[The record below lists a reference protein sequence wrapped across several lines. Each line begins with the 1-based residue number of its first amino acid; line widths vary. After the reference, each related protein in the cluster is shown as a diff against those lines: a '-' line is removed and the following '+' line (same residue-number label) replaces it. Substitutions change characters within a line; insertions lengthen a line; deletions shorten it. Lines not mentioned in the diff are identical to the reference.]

1 MQATRRHRLTLW
13 GSAGLAFVFV
23 WFAGLA
29 FFDLLSFT
37 QASRYAVIE
46 QVADSNLWGWIFA
59 CIGGTLISGMIAGP
73 WRHNVAMSRASSAAA
88 AFLGVWAFSTLLWG
102 LTTDYPVSLAVFG
115 PAVFSVVGA
124 QVLAVSWRHK
134 D

>member
-1 MQATRRHRLTLW
+1 MQAPTRHTLTLT
-13 GSAGLAFVFV
+13 GTVALAFVPV

-37 QASRYAVIE
+37 QPSEYEAIE
-46 QVADSNLWGWIFA
+46 LAADSFWWGWLFA
-59 CIGGTLISGMIAGP
+59 ISGAVLIAGLLAGR
-73 WRHNVAMSRASSAAA
+73 WRHRVAMSRACSLVG
-88 AFLGVWAFSTLLWG
+88 AFLGAWAFFTLLWG

-124 QVLAVSWRHK
+124 QVLAVSWRHE